1 MSKMLF
7 NIWICRW
14 QKPFLVQCLYLEH
27 GLRLVLNSF
36 LWFVGWILC
45 CWEHHPLWGT
55 HQPPSSFILEK
66 LNTMPMKRHFLFPLD
81 PRPGN
86 NCLLSVCRNLTVG
99 RTSCCHQ
106 ARFICPTYSEP
117 GMLRFAAEKG
127 SIQEADKPVDG
138 RTYLRSTSWKARYLQ
153 VFTVFTGC
161 RSRVVW
167 GVGSVGKGDWKW
179 EKSEAV
185 VLCRCRY
192 SYVRLPHRTYIQ
204 KKAAFSGLFCRGF
217 HRKNSDGQS
226 QHGHSNLRVRINVTK
241 HLRDSVC
248 TLSSS

>member
-1 MSKMLF
+1 
-7 NIWICRW
+7 
-14 QKPFLVQCLYLEH
+14 
-27 GLRLVLNSF
+27 
-36 LWFVGWILC
+36 
-45 CWEHHPLWGT
+45 
-55 HQPPSSFILEK
+55 
-66 LNTMPMKRHFLFPLD
+66 MKRHFLFPLD
-81 PRPGN
+81 PSPGN

-167 GVGSVGKGDWKW
+167 GAGSVGKGDWKW

-204 KKAAFSGLFCRGF
+204 KKAAFFVSSNSAQGF
-217 HRKNSDGQS
+217 QFLHMVVNACYCLGFFVFAFFFFFLEKNSCISETCWRLFG
-226 QHGHSNLRVRINVTK
+226 
-241 HLRDSVC
+241 
-248 TLSSS
+248 